1 MSRYPSYGP
10 LDNPFAD
17 AGDSSFLRLNSRLR
31 PDQLQPG
38 EVVVSENGRMDI
50 NGSWQPRRPHTPLGE
65 PLATDD
71 ETLTLPFFTYADTTA
86 SGSSRSGDTITL
98 TFAAP
103 HPFNDQTLAGI
114 SGVTGITPDPNGNR
128 LITVV
133 DNTTIEFDVAGA
145 TGTIGGTIVVGA
157 PFIQDTIV
165 NAVYG
170 SCLYSD
176 PKSNNDEYI
185 IIATN
190 STAKAVKIATGV
202 VSDIAYP
209 AGVVISD
216 SVDMIQAFDRVYIFR
231 DGLTALEWDG
241 DFTGTPAFTLVAN
254 GNYTQPIIFDSSNN
268 ATATNGV
275 VTVTET
281 AHGLSVGDT
290 LVIVDG
296 GSGSPPELTKG
307 DRYIIATVP
316 TADTFT
322 FFAQVEDF
330 GSKSIELS
338 KPVSVGLGFTHM
350 PAPPWAIYHQRRLW
364 MPFNYVSSG
373 SSGSPVITD
382 REIRDELIASDIF
395 DSTTYDQIRNQ
406 FRIASGGADFVV
418 GLQPFA
424 QDNLVV
430 FMRNTI
436 HIIGG
441 VGADLANAQVQEI
454 TREVGCIARKS
465 IVQVGNQILFLSDNG
480 VYSVDFGDLYNLR
493 GAALPL
499 SEAIQPLIDRINPV
513 TAANSVA
520 IYHDNRYYLAVPLDD
535 STENNAVLV
544 YNFLNKGWESVDT
557 TSAPN
562 WNIRNLIRAS
572 AGGFN
577 RLFAIN
583 RLGGVHEL
591 EARVDDSDLII
602 DSIGGAATAFFIPSK
617 LRTREYTLGTLERKK
632 WNNYE
637 LVVQSTDTNASDL
650 SITLLTDNP
659 DSTTLIDTL
668 SNRLGAVLPV
678 GADVS
683 FRGRTGNRRGYAA
696 SLELVPSAGR
706 PIVRISKLT
715 AQLTDRAL
723 SFKS

>member
-1 MSRYPSYGP
+1 MSRYPNYGP

-38 EVVVSENGRMDI
+38 EVVISENGRMDI

-71 ETLTLPFFTYADTTA
+71 ETLTLPFYAYAATTA
-86 SGSSRSGDTITL
+86 SGSSRTGDTITL

-103 HPFNDQTLAGI
+103 HPFVTATLVGI

-133 DNTTIEFDVAGA
+133 DTTTIEFDVAGA
-145 TGTIGGTIVVGA
+145 TGTIAGTIVVGA
-157 PFIQDTIV
+157 PYIQDDIV

-176 PKSNNDEYI
+176 PKSANDEYI

-190 STAKAVKIATGV
+190 STAKAIKIATGV

-209 AGVVISD
+209 TGVTVSD
-216 SVDMIQAFDRVYIFR
+216 SVDMIQAFDKVYIFR

-241 DFTGTPAFTLVAN
+241 DFTGTPAFALVAN
-254 GNYTQPIIFDSSNN
+254 GNYTQPVYYDS
-268 ATATNGV
+268 ATNTVASNGV
-275 VTVTET
+275 VTVSET

-290 LVIVDG
+290 IVVIAP
-296 GSGSPPELTKG
+296 GSPAELTEG
-307 DRYIIATVP
+307 DRYTIATVP
-316 TADTFT
+316 NANSFT
-322 FFAQVEDF
+322 FFAQVPDF
-330 GSKSIELS
+330 SAKTVGFS
-338 KPVSVGLGFTHM
+338 KPISVGLGFTHM

-373 SSGSPVITD
+373 SSGTPSIND
-382 REIRDELIASDIF
+382 REIRDEIIASDIF

-436 HIIGG
+436 HIIAG

-499 SEAIQPLIDRINPV
+499 SEAIQPLINRINPDA
-513 TAANSVA
+513 AANSVA
-520 IYHDNRYYLAVPLDD
+520 IYHDNRYYLAVPLDG
-535 STENNAVLV
+535 STDNNAMLV

-557 TSAPN
+557 TAAPN

-577 RLFAIN
+577 KLFAIN

-591 EARVDDSDLII
+591 EARMDDSDLII
-602 DSIGGAATAFFIPSK
+602 DAIGGTATTYYVPSK

-637 LVVQSTDTNASDL
+637 LVVESSESNASDL

-668 SNRLGAVLPV
+668 SNRLDGVLAP
-678 GADVS
+678 GADVA
-683 FRGRTGNRRGYAA
+683 FRGRTGNRRGYGG
-696 SLELVPSAGR
+696 SLELVPSQGR
-706 PIVRISKLT
+706 PIIRITKLT

-723 SFKS
+723 SSKS